1 MLIRALLSRSSRHQL
16 LNGKSSLR
24 PLGSSCWRQDVQ
36 SPLMDG
42 QSHGIVMPVPD
53 VDAKS
58 NAVASAD
65 FSMVD
70 NQRMVHNTAVLVG
83 GFKPWEDGL
92 LQGHAKLANV
102 YSGLEL
108 GANIDPEISKQA
120 GSLGKATDTVNR
132 NLCGIGVALFKTS
145 GVSASSIQHGI
156 EAGQIGIE
164 IQRPVPLPLSLFVGS
179 KTSCTSSLNC
189 FRKSGIQFY
198 TQHSRC
204 YSSLKK
210 RTMMDK
216 RNIRD
221 HKCRILAAKYE
232 LKRVLYKAALRD
244 PNLPSD
250 LRAKFRDKLS
260 RLPRNSSFV
269 RLRNRCIFTG
279 RSRAVYRKFRMSR
292 IVFRELACKGELT
305 GIRKASW

>member
-1 MLIRALLSRSSRHQL
+1 MLIRALLSRSSRHHL
-16 LNGKSSLR
+16 LNGKSRLR
-24 PLGSSCWRQDVQ
+24 PLGSSCLRQDVQ
-36 SPLMDG
+36 SPSMDG
-42 QSHGIVMPVPD
+42 QSHAIVMPDPD

-65 FSMVD
+65 FSKAV
-70 NQRMVHNTAVLVG
+70 NQCMAYNTTVLVG

-92 LQGHAKLANV
+92 LQGHAKLAEV
-102 YSGLEL
+102 CSGFEL

-120 GSLGKATDTVNR
+120 ESLGNATDTVNR
-132 NLCGIGVALFKTS
+132 NLCGIGVPLFKTS
-145 GVSASSIQHGI
+145 AVSASSIQHGI
-156 EAGQIGIE
+156 EAG
-164 IQRPVPLPLSLFVGS
+164 QRPVPLPLSLFVGS
-179 KTSCTSSLNC
+179 KTSCTSNLNF